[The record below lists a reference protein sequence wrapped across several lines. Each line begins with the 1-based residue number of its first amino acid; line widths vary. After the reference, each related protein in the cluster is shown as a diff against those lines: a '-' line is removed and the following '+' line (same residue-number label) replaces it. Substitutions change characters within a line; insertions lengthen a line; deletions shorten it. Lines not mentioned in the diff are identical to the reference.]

1 MFIKTLIRLQIGA
14 QSATMG
20 PPLGPT
26 LGQFG
31 VSAMDFIKRFNEES
45 KNYIK
50 GTILTTIINVYANRT
65 FDIKILGPTFSYLL
79 KEVYGC
85 KKFNNSLKNFNNNKL
100 LINNYIIFE
109 LFLFIKKYI
118 KSGKNSE
125 HLTEYNVKSIKGQ
138 IRSLGI
144 LYYYIIR

>member
-1 MFIKTLIRLQIGA
+1 MLVKTVIRLQIGA

-45 KNYIK
+45 INYVK
-50 GTILTTIINVYANRT
+50 GTILTTIINVYANRSY
-65 FDIKILGPTFSYLL
+65 DIKILGPTLAFLL
-79 KEVYGC
+79 KKVYHC
-85 KKFNNSLKNFNNNKL
+85 DKFNSSLKTFNNKKL
-100 LINNYIIFE
+100 FINNYIIFE
-109 LFLFIKKYI
+109 LLLFINKHISLNKVYTQ
-118 KSGKNSE
+118 N
-125 HLTEYNVKSIKGQ
+125 TVKSIKGQ

-144 LYYYIIR
+144 FFYKNI